1 MSSTHDI
8 VILAGKTPW
17 TRALANVFRSHF
29 PDVPIILEKNQSPA
43 LFWRRRIRRLGIFTV
58 AGQVAFG
65 VFAKVMRFRYGRQEK
80 AILIREG
87 LNVTTPS
94 TGVVPISSVNDDRAI
109 EILRDMAPKV
119 VIVSQTRILSSRVL
133 QCIPAIFINIHTGI
147 TPQYRGHHGAYWALV
162 NDDAVN
168 CGVTIHVVDAGVD
181 TGPVLAQA
189 CISPSSADSYFTY
202 HWLQLAVALPLLIRT
217 VQAALAGHLMTIEPK
232 QGVNSQQYY
241 SPTLWGYLWTGFQRG
256 VW

>member
-1 MSSTHDI
+1 MRHDI

-17 TRALANVFRSHF
+17 TWALANAFRRHF
-29 PDVPIILEKNQSPA
+29 PDVPIIVEEKQSVV
-43 LFWRRRIRRLGIFTV
+43 LLLRRRIRRLGIFTV
-58 AGQVAFG
+58 VGQVAFG
-65 VFAKVMRFRYGRQEK
+65 VFAKAMRFRYRRQEK

-87 LNVTTPS
+87 LNATRPGTA
-94 TGVVPISSVNDDRAI
+94 VVSISSVNDNRAF

-119 VIVSQTRILSSRVL
+119 VIVSQTRILSPRIL
-133 QCIPAIFINIHTGI
+133 HCIPAIFVNIHTGI

-162 NDDAVN
+162 NDDAAT

-181 TGPVLAQA
+181 TGPVVAQA

-202 HWLQLAVALPLLIRT
+202 HWLQLAAALPLLIRT
-217 VQAALAGHLMTIEPK
+217 VQAALAGRLVTIEPK
-232 QGVNSQQYY
+232 QGVSSRQYY
-241 SPTLWGYLWTGFQRG
+241 TPTLWGYLWMGFQRG